1 MYKKTDIIYY
11 TDMMTNYYVIM
22 GERRQLIFKFK
33 QMNCG
38 HYKS

>member
-1 MYKKTDIIYY
+1 
-11 TDMMTNYYVIM
+11 MMTNYYVIT

-38 HYKS
+38 HHKSWQVTYCADFSS